1 MKIEIWSD
9 YACPYCYIG
18 KRRLEKALENFSD
31 REDIDISFKSFELDP
46 SASYKT
52 TTNTRDRISAK
63 YRISIQ
69 KAQQM
74 IDSITEHAKR
84 VGLDYNYGTTRYT
97 NTFDAHRIAKY
108 AETKGKGLEIS
119 EKLLHAYFN
128 ENKQMSDH
136 KVLTDIAIE
145 IGLNKLEVENIL
157 KKKKFAADVRNDE
170 RESDR
175 LGIQAVPFFLING
188 KYSISGVQS
197 SKVFKKAIEKALQEE
212 KIWERAENS
221 DESFSQ
227 FKNKLLDEMI
237 KIEDNYI

>member
-31 REDIDISFKSFELDP
+31 RENIEISFKSFELDP

-52 TTNTRDRISAK
+52 TTNTRERISGK

-74 IDSITEHAKR
+74 IDGITEYAKS
-84 VGLDYNYGTTRYT
+84 VGLDFNYDTVHYT

-108 AETKGKGLEIS
+108 AETKGKGIEIS
-119 EKLLHAYFN
+119 EKLLYAYFT

-136 KVLTDIAIE
+136 KVLTDIASE
-145 IGLNKLEVENIL
+145 IGLDKLEVENIL
-157 KKKKFAADVRNDE
+157 KGKKFAADVRNDE
-170 RESDR
+170 YESSR
-175 LGIQAVPFFLING
+175 LGIQVVPFLLING
-188 KYSISGVQS
+188 KYSITGVKP
-197 SKVFKKAIEKALQEE
+197 SKVLIKAIEKALQEE
-212 KIWERAENS
+212 KILECIEDDNLDGMVCNS
-221 DESFSQ
+221 DGCSIP
-227 FKNKLLDEMI
+227 NK
-237 KIEDNYI
+237 K

>member
-18 KRRLEKALENFSD
+18 ERQLEKALESFSD
-31 REDIDISFKSFELDP
+31 REDIDISYKGFELDP
-46 SASYKT
+46 SASYET
-52 TTNTRDRISAK
+52 TTNTRERISGK
-63 YRISIQ
+63 YRMSLE

-74 IDSITEHAKR
+74 IDSITEYAKR

-108 AETKGKGLEIS
+108 AETKGKGLEMS
-119 EKLLHAYFN
+119 EKLFHAYFT

-145 IGLNKLEVENIL
+145 IGLDKLEVEDVL
-157 KKKKFAADVRNDE
+157 KNKKFAEDVRNDE
-170 RESDR
+170 YEASR

-188 KYSISGVQS
+188 KYSISGAQPS
-197 SKVFKKAIEKALQEE
+197 EVFEKAIEKALQEE
-212 KIWERAENS
+212 KILECVEDDNLGGMVCNS
-221 DESFSQ
+221 DGCSIP
-227 FKNKLLDEMI
+227 NK
-237 KIEDNYI
+237 K